1 MNNDMLIEY
10 MAEIMA
16 DYEKHGKEKPTMEW
30 FSEAIKRHIIDV
42 TDKDAKIIE
51 SKLIK
56 GIMAYREEKE
66 KLKQKG
72 IPKIEQA
79 DIREEIDLMVS
90 YTVDDLDK
98 AVKAQ

>member
-1 MNNDMLIEY
+1 MNKDMLMEY

-16 DYEKHGKEKPTMEW
+16 DYEKHGKEKPAMEW
-30 FSEAIKRHIIDV
+30 FLEAIKRHIIDV
-42 TDKDAKIIE
+42 SDEDAQSIAG
-51 SKLIK
+51 KLIK

-98 AVKAQ
+98 TVKAQ